1 MFRTNGEILSLLAA
15 RDEENKALKNEL
27 AELRVIAG
35 HKIELE
41 NSELHP
47 CDSLT
52 CVACA
57 YSHRYSDGD
66 CGYVLMCTKNS
77 KCKDF
82 IPSQK

>member
-41 NSELHP
+41 NSELP
-47 CDSLT
+47 M
-52 CVACA
+52 
-57 YSHRYSDGD
+57 R
-66 CGYVLMCTKNS
+66 
-77 KCKDF
+77 
-82 IPSQK
+82 